1 MNKNKGQNDKK
12 NMNERK
18 KRILWAIVQD
28 YSETA
33 EPVGSRTVAKKYD
46 LGVSSAT
53 IRNDMQDLEDEGYLE
68 QPHTSAGRVPS
79 IKGYRFYVD
88 ELMMPNPVTQEEK
101 KVLHGIFEDSSKR
114 VDEIFCNMAKIIAS
128 LTHTLSLSAS
138 AKGKSGK
145 FNYVRFL
152 PLDKLRAILLVVTDS
167 GDVTDV
173 VVKIPEGTDLDELQM
188 LANKLNRFLH
198 GKELKKLD
206 EKTIMEFQRE
216 ISKNLVSY
224 IPVFRALNQAIMP
237 SREIYSG
244 GASAL
249 IEQPEFRDIER
260 VQDLLN
266 LLEERELLHRLLM
279 ESMDKPISVN
289 IGTENNMKSF
299 SDLSIIRAQFTCN
312 NQVIDS
318 GGASALIE
326 QPEFRDIERVQDL
339 LNLLEER
346 ELLHRLLM
354 ESMDKPISV
363 NIGTENNMKSFSDLS
378 IIRAQF
384 TCNNQ
389 VIGSIAV
396 LGPTRMQYGKIV
408 GMLNFMQKQLDFL
421 LKDKDT

>member
-88 ELMMPNPVTQEEK
+88 ELMMPNPVTQEEQ

-266 LLEERELLHRLLM
+266 LL
-279 ESMDKPISVN
+279 
-289 IGTENNMKSF
+289 
-299 SDLSIIRAQFTCN
+299 
-312 NQVIDS
+312 
-318 GGASALIE
+318 
-326 QPEFRDIERVQDL
+326 
-339 LNLLEER
+339 
-346 ELLHRLLM
+346 
-354 ESMDKPISV
+354 
-363 NIGTENNMKSFSDLS
+363 
-378 IIRAQF
+378 
-384 TCNNQ
+384 
-389 VIGSIAV
+389 
-396 LGPTRMQYGKIV
+396 
-408 GMLNFMQKQLDFL
+408 
-421 LKDKDT
+421 